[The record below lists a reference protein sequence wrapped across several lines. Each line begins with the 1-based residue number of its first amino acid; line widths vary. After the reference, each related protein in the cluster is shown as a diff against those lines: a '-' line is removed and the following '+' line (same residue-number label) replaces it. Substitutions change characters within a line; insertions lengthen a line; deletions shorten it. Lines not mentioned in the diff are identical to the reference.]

1 MEGGDD
7 PVQESFT
14 SRLPK
19 NNFKLFR
26 VEYNDPYGK
35 HRFSNQLQKLMA
47 TFPSCKEVV
56 CVSIGTD
63 RSTGDALGPL
73 VGSFLEK
80 ELPPSMTVY
89 GTLDTPVHAL
99 NLEKTILKISHT
111 HPQALILAVDA
122 CLGKMKSVGW
132 IQAGLGPI
140 RPGAGVNKKLPEVGQ
155 IHITGIVNV
164 AGFMEY
170 FVLQN
175 TRLNL
180 VMKMAELISASIRQA
195 VHMTS
200 LSGRKNQ
207 IIPQ

>member
-1 MEGGDD
+1 MK
-7 PVQESFT
+7 ESLNP
-14 SRLPK
+14 RLPNK
-19 NNFKLFR
+19 NFQLFR
-26 VEYNDPYGK
+26 VEYNDPYGI
-35 HRFSNQLQKLMA
+35 HRFSDQLQKLMD
-47 TFPSCKEVV
+47 TFPSYKEVV

-73 VGSFLEK
+73 VGSSLEK
-80 ELPPSMTVY
+80 NLPPSMTIY
-89 GTLDTPVHAL
+89 GTLDNPVHAL
-99 NLEKTILKISHT
+99 NLEQTILKISHS
-111 HPQALILAVDA
+111 HPQALVLAVDA

-180 VMKMAELISASIRQA
+180 VMKMAEFISSSIRQA
-195 VHMTS
+195 VHTTS
-200 LSGRKNQ
+200 LSRQKNR
-207 IIPQ
+207 ILPQ